1 MNIVKV
7 LDDYSKTED
16 QRELVEYL
24 KDVLPSTICYE
35 PIKNKDFIRKYMT
48 PLNDFV
54 IWTTAMPCAD
64 TRRVLM

>member
-7 LDDYSKTED
+7 LDDYSKTEE

-24 KDVLPSTICYE
+24 KGILPSTVCYE
-35 PIKNKDFIRKYMT
+35 PIKNKEFLRKYMT

-54 IWTTAMPCAD
+54 IYTTAMPCAD
-64 TRRVLM
+64 VRRVLR

>member
-7 LDDYSKTED
+7 LDDYSKTGD

-24 KDVLPSTICYE
+24 KGVLPSTICYE
-35 PIKNKDFIRKYMT
+35 PIKNKEFLRKYMT

-54 IWTTAMPCAD
+54 IYTTAMPCAD
-64 TRRVLM
+64 VRRVLR

>member
-24 KDVLPSTICYE
+24 KGVLPSTICYE

-64 TRRVLM
+64 TRRMLM

>member
-7 LDDYSKTED
+7 LDDYSKTDD
-16 QRELVEYL
+16 QRELV
-24 KDVLPSTICYE
+24 LPSTVCYE

-54 IWTTAMPCAD
+54 IYTTAVPCAD
-64 TRRVLM
+64 VRRVLR

>member
-7 LDDYSKTED
+7 LDDYSKTEE

-24 KDVLPSTICYE
+24 KGILPSTVCYE
-35 PIKNKDFIRKYMT
+35 PIKNKEFLKKYMT

-54 IWTTAMPCAD
+54 IYTTAMPCVD
-64 TRRVLM
+64 VRRVLR

>member
-7 LDDYSKTED
+7 LDDYSKTEE

-24 KDVLPSTICYE
+24 KEALPSTICLE
-35 PIKNKDFIRKYMT
+35 PIKNKEFIRRYMT

-54 IWTTAMPCAD
+54 IWTTAIPCAD
-64 TRRVLM
+64 ARRVLK

>member
-1 MNIVKV
+1 MDIVKV
-7 LDDYSKTED
+7 LDDYSKTDD

-24 KDVLPSTICYE
+24 KGVLPSTICYE
-35 PIKNKDFIRKYMT
+35 PIKNKDFIRRYMT

-64 TRRVLM
+64 ARRVLR